1 MAKKFPTTN
10 IYCKFHPKIVKLA
23 CPKCYAI
30 NVWRMRRHTCEGD
43 RQELRWHEEILDSHC
58 TEQLFVRKPQDICQK
73 CPPPLPHIDPCNMSG
88 MSCLV
93 SWTLSNRLYGVC
105 CKFKNNYFRNFP
117 KCLEGFQQ
125 LAILWLLCDVSWCF
139 YFPVKW
145 LRLDDFEID
154 RSLSPP
160 SVLLWEAAV
169 VGSLCEW
176 PNYTTCFY
184 LFIKTWVVLQMFLLL
199 TLRSTY

>member
-1 MAKKFPTTN
+1 MSENGEIYTAGKKFYTATGSDGSDK
-10 IYCKFHPKIVKLA
+10 YQL
-23 CPKCYAI
+23 
-30 NVWRMRRHTCEGD
+30 WD
-43 RQELRWHEEILDSHC
+43 RQELHWREEILNSSGSPK
-58 TEQLFVRKPQDICQK
+58 TYVSYVRNARHPFHTLIRAICLE
-73 CPPPLPHIDPCNMSG
+73 CPVLSAEPSLTSFIV
-88 MSCLV
+88 LV
-93 SWTLSNRLYGVC
+93 ANIKTIIQE
-105 CKFKNNYFRNFP
+105 NFP

-160 SVLLWEAAV
+160 SVLLL
-169 VGSLCEW
+169 GGSSPSLCEW